1 MRDREQLIKDI
12 DSALLGAAVFYT
24 ILQYVE
30 EGESY
35 EDKNARL
42 RAWME
47 SENMEG
53 SEFDYDGKLF
63 IRWPLDSLIRIT
75 RDTSIDRCKKRIV
88 HFNESIGSKVDSM
101 EESLKEGQAL
111 TINIEQTFQQEIEN
125 EQRIY
130 QFPLKTTLAKIA
142 GIPIPNVEVTS

>member
-1 MRDREQLIKDI
+1 MKDREQLIKDI

-24 ILQYVE
+24 ILQHVK

-53 SEFDYDGKLF
+53 SEFDYDGALF
-63 IRWPLDSLIRIT
+63 IRWPLDSLIRIA
-75 RDTSIDRCKKRIV
+75 RDTNVDSSKKRIV
-88 HFNESIGSKVDSM
+88 YFNESIGSKVDSM
-101 EESLKEGQAL
+101 EESLKEGQAI
-111 TINIEQTFQQEIEN
+111 TDNIEHMFQQEIKN

-130 QFPLKTTLAKIA
+130 QFPLKTTLAEIA
-142 GIPIPNVEVTS
+142 GIPIPNNEIAS